1 MDQDQEEVEE
11 RANEIFDEA
20 DADGSGE
27 IDFGEWCAA
36 TVNKDELLVEENL
49 KHAFELFD
57 KDGGGTI
64 SAAEVALVL
73 GNNIPGHS
81 LQDSVWGEIIK
92 EVDING
98 DGQIDYEE
106 FKQMMLKVNDK

>member
-1 MDQDQEEVEE
+1 MEE

-20 DADGSGE
+20 DVDGSGE

-36 TVNKDELLVEENL
+36 TVNKDELLVDENL

-57 KDGGGTI
+57 KDGSGTI
-64 SAAEVALVL
+64 EAAEVAAVL

-81 LQDSVWGEIIK
+81 LQDSVWDEIIK
-92 EVDING
+92 EVDVNG
-98 DGQIDYEE
+98 DGKIDFEE
-106 FKQMMLKVNDK
+106 FKQMMLKINDT

>member
-49 KHAFELFD
+49 KLMGRRVRVLRGNTKYNIGVLAPYVGSF
-57 KDGGGTI
+57 TI
-64 SAAEVALVL
+64 Y
-73 GNNIPGHS
+73 
-81 LQDSVWGEIIK
+81 DYSV
-92 EVDING
+92 V
-98 DGQIDYEE
+98 
-106 FKQMMLKVNDK
+106 VSC